1 MCGIVGLVEGNIKKS
16 LAEKVLG
23 RMAQAIV
30 HRGPDAEGCWAVD
43 GGGIAMRRL
52 SVIDVEGG
60 QQPISNEAG
69 DIHIVCNGEIYNFR
83 ELREKLIGRGHVFK
97 TRSDTEV
104 ALHLYEE
111 EGVNCFHSLRGM
123 FAIAIWDQ
131 RNRLVVIARDR
142 LGKKPLFY
150 SAQPSSFVFGSEIK
164 SLIAA
169 KPELA
174 EVELGAIPQY
184 LSAGYLLEPDTFY
197 SKIKKLPAGHFAV
210 IDNDR
215 VEIKSFWSLQFQV
228 DNQVDE
234 GTWLER
240 LDETLLEAVRIRL
253 VSDVPLGVF
262 LSGGVDSSIVAAYA
276 NRAGLKPLNTFTVG
290 FDDSPWDESND
301 ARRIAEHLGAKHH
314 ELRLSVKDLQK
325 SLPQTLEQIV
335 HFCDEPFGDDSALPT
350 YHISR
355 LAREHVTVILSG
367 DGGDEFF
374 GGYSSYHGMLFAER
388 YRRLFPGWLGAS
400 GLPSIFRALSKVTR
414 GGLRYRLQRAERV
427 FRHSAMPLAD
437 GYREKCAIW
446 GEADLQELLTPEAF
460 RKDHAQQNALALQLE
475 KILASDRDLISR
487 LTEIDV
493 RSYLKDDILVKV
505 DRMSMAHSL
514 EVRSPLLDHKLAELA
529 ASMPSSLKIR
539 GGVGKYILKKVAAP
553 FVPQGT
559 FKKPKQGF
567 GVPLRDW
574 LRFGLSEMVGDYLE
588 GSPSKLPGGM
598 FQTAKVGKILAE
610 HRSGQRDHSRK
621 IWLLLVL
628 AKWNEQR
635 QITHGH

>member
-1 MCGIVGLVEGNIKKS
+1 
-16 LAEKVLG
+16 
-23 RMAQAIV
+23 
-30 HRGPDAEGCWAVD
+30 
-43 GGGIAMRRL
+43 
-52 SVIDVEGG
+52 
-60 QQPISNEAG
+60 
-69 DIHIVCNGEIYNFR
+69 
-83 ELREKLIGRGHVFK
+83 
-97 TRSDTEV
+97 
-104 ALHLYEE
+104 
-111 EGVNCFHSLRGM
+111 
-123 FAIAIWDQ
+123 
-131 RNRLVVIARDR
+131 
-142 LGKKPLFY
+142 
-150 SAQPSSFVFGSEIK
+150 
-164 SLIAA
+164 
-169 KPELA
+169 
-174 EVELGAIPQY
+174 

-460 RKDHAQQNALALQLE
+460 RKDHAQQNSLALQLE